1 MRRCLRITRGGLW
14 EFFLREVSRRHSN
27 SDDYWNE
34 GQNLEL
40 RLMELLLTELGEV
53 AGVNAEMHLA
63 CWESTVR
70 KTGGYQ

>member
-1 MRRCLRITRGGLW
+1 
-14 EFFLREVSRRHSN
+14 
-27 SDDYWNE
+27 
-34 GQNLEL
+34 
-40 RLMELLLTELGEV
+40 MELLLTELGEV

>member
-1 MRRCLRITRGGLW
+1 LRITRGGLW
-14 EFFLREVSRRHSN
+14 EFFFREVSRRHS
-27 SDDYWNE
+27 SPDDYRDE

-40 RLMELLLTELGEV
+40 RLMDLLLTELEEV
-53 AGVNAEMHLA
+53 AGVNVEIHLA